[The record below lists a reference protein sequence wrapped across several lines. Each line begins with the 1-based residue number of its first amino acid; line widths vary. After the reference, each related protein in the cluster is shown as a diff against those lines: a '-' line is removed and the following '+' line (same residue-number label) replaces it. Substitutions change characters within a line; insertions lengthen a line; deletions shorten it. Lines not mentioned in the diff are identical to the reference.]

1 LQTGSTPSRG
11 TASTLRAAETDGS
24 GLGTAARPA
33 SRIVRTNRGYVLGMR
48 ALVALLLGIAVLAAG
63 GSHAAQPEGLII
75 FDRLVGEQAVLFS
88 IRPDGSGLRR
98 LSRDRSSDTEPAWAP
113 DGRRFVATTAGG
125 LAIRAPDGRVVR
137 RLRVKR
143 ALFDPTWSPDGSRI
157 AYLTESCVDP
167 TGKLDSSC
175 ADLWVTRTDGT
186 GRHRL
191 VDAGVSTV
199 DTNAFYSWSPDGR
212 SIVYVGEKGLVIVDV
227 RTGATR
233 FLRRTKDVLAGD
245 PGWSPDGRW
254 IAFTR
259 QRAPFQGSDLFALAP
274 DGGRLH
280 RLSRGFDVL
289 RSSWSP
295 DGRRI
300 AYLVDTPSGDEW
312 NIVVANA
319 DGSRPHRIA
328 AATDYGKLVWSPDS
342 SRLVWANFGTLVVA
356 RADGRGSLVRLGDG
370 ENPDWR

>member
-1 LQTGSTPSRG
+1 
-11 TASTLRAAETDGS
+11 
-24 GLGTAARPA
+24 
-33 SRIVRTNRGYVLGMR
+33 
-48 ALVALLLGIAVLAAG
+48 
-63 GSHAAQPEGLII
+63 
-75 FDRLVGEQAVLFS
+75 
-88 IRPDGSGLRR
+88 
-98 LSRDRSSDTEPAWAP
+98 
-113 DGRRFVATTAGG
+113 
-125 LAIRAPDGRVVR
+125 
-137 RLRVKR
+137 
-143 ALFDPTWSPDGSRI
+143 
-157 AYLTESCVDP
+157 
-167 TGKLDSSC
+167 
-175 ADLWVTRTDGT
+175 
-186 GRHRL
+186 
-191 VDAGVSTV
+191 VSTV

-212 SIVYVGEKGLVIVDV
+212 SIAYVGENGLVIVDV

-233 FLRRTKDVLAGD
+233 FLRRTKNVLAGD

-259 QRAPFQGSDLFALAP
+259 QRAPFQGSDLFELAR

-312 NIVVANA
+312 NVVVANA